1 MASLSHGQLLVHAVR
16 VLDTYNRDMQSVEEH
31 VNKYLKQQKIYDDG
45 DQTFIVEVFSNCVR
59 YWDLM
64 KVITDGFFVKDGKNM
79 LRSEENLYIV
89 TSYLVFF
96 RLDELGVA
104 HFRKFV
110 SAQDINKMYRFLNFC
125 LNERNLITWMKDGWE
140 KFYEHTFVQR
150 SVLSPIQRW
159 MPELQEMLSHMKA
172 KIDNKLKPR
181 RRTTPKTETK
191 PFDITQPRPRSIPI
205 PEPIPKLQKH
215 KSPPRSLYD
224 DPEEF
229 DILKRNRDVNRRKA
243 EERLM
248 EASRIQFACANPEKS
263 DKTKEIWNNII
274 SEEDGKLDFERHRAK
289 PTPSFLS
296 TASERATTRH
306 RVRVISKE
314 VPFKMNTTA
323 ILREG
328 HLYSQR
334 EEKEVKR
341 LENLEAGAKDK
352 SEFEKWQN
360 KMKTQDLEQELAAI
374 ERRRLEGKLSHEEAI
389 LARQNL
395 IRSNKQKVL
404 NHREQTKKMFDEFLQ
419 QKFREEEEMRILVEQ
434 TMQGHKNAKDA
445 TKKIQDIKRK
455 IVQDV
460 NEESRELMRQAVEE
474 AEVEMRRRM
483 ELIHQIRAME
493 AVPIIRQ
500 KFVDLTATSGH
511 GLLSEMSIAE
521 LRERM
526 CLLRTA
532 EEELEEQRR
541 DNILSTKQAKDQK
554 LLDTLETIS
563 RHRLEQTK
571 SAAIRF
577 EKRKK
582 GEPGPLQV
590 KDDKL
595 TELERKLEERKAT
608 RKREQQSAKI
618 TASRSAAN
626 RTQNLISQKKAL
638 EENRWKE
645 LEMTRE
651 RTARIMNDGLQT
663 KSANRLAVM

>member
-1 MASLSHGQLLVHAVR
+1 MGAIPNIIMASLSHGQLLVHAVR
-16 VLDTYNRDMQSVEEH
+16 VLDTYNKDMQSVEEH
-31 VNKYLKQQKIYDDG
+31 VNKYLKQQKIYDEG

-59 YWDLM
+59 YWNLM
-64 KVITDGFFVKDGKNM
+64 KVITDGFFVKDGKNV

-89 TSYLVFF
+89 TSYLAFF

-125 LNERNLITWMKDGWE
+125 LNERNLLTWMKDGWE
-140 KFYEHTFVQR
+140 KFYEHTFVQT

-159 MPELQEMLSHMKA
+159 MPELQEMLCHMKA
-172 KIDNKLKPR
+172 KIDNKLRPR
-181 RRTTPKTETK
+181 RKTTPKTETK
-191 PFDITQPRPRSIPI
+191 PFEITQPRPRSIPI
-205 PEPIPKLQKH
+205 PEPIPKLHKH
-215 KSPPRSLYD
+215 KPPPRSLYD

-296 TASERATTRH
+296 
-306 RVRVISKE
+306 KE

-334 EEKEVKR
+334 EDKEIKR

-395 IRSNKQKVL
+395 IRSNKQKVM
-404 NHREQTKKMFDEFLQ
+404 NHREETKKMFDEFLQ
-419 QKFREEEEMRILVEQ
+419 QKFKEEQEMRLLVEQ

-526 CLLRTA
+526 CLLKTA

-541 DNILSTKQAKDQK
+541 DDILASKEAKDQK

-577 EKRKK
+577 ERRKK
-582 GEPGPLQV
+582 GEPRPLQI
-590 KDDKL
+590 KDEKL
-595 TELERKLEERKAT
+595 TELERRLEERKAM

-618 TASRSAAN
+618 TASRTAAN
-626 RTQNLISQKKAL
+626 RTQSLINQKKAL

-651 RTARIMNDGLQT
+651 RTARIMNDGFQS

>member
-1 MASLSHGQLLVHAVR
+1 
-16 VLDTYNRDMQSVEEH
+16 
-31 VNKYLKQQKIYDDG
+31 
-45 DQTFIVEVFSNCVR
+45 
-59 YWDLM
+59 
-64 KVITDGFFVKDGKNM
+64 
-79 LRSEENLYIV
+79 
-89 TSYLVFF
+89 
-96 RLDELGVA
+96 
-104 HFRKFV
+104 
-110 SAQDINKMYRFLNFC
+110 
-125 LNERNLITWMKDGWE
+125 
-140 KFYEHTFVQR
+140 
-150 SVLSPIQRW
+150 
-159 MPELQEMLSHMKA
+159 MPELQEMLCHMKA
-172 KIDNKLKPR
+172 KIDNKLRPR
-181 RRTTPKTETK
+181 RKTTPKTETK
-191 PFDITQPRPRSIPI
+191 PFEITQPRPRSIPI
-205 PEPIPKLQKH
+205 PEPIPKLHKH
-215 KSPPRSLYD
+215 KPPPRSLYD

-296 TASERATTRH
+296 
-306 RVRVISKE
+306 KE

-334 EEKEVKR
+334 EDKEIKR

-395 IRSNKQKVL
+395 IRSNKQKVM
-404 NHREQTKKMFDEFLQ
+404 NHREETKKMFDEFLQ
-419 QKFREEEEMRILVEQ
+419 QKFKEEQEMRLLVEQ

-526 CLLRTA
+526 CLLKTA

-541 DNILSTKQAKDQK
+541 DDILASKEAKDQK

-577 EKRKK
+577 ERRKK
-582 GEPGPLQV
+582 GEPRPLQI
-590 KDDKL
+590 KDEKL
-595 TELERKLEERKAT
+595 TELERRLEERKAM

-618 TASRSAAN
+618 TASRTAAN
-626 RTQNLISQKKAL
+626 RTQSLINQKKAL

-651 RTARIMNDGLQT
+651 RTARIMNDGFQS

>member
-31 VNKYLKQQKIYDDG
+31 VNKCLKAQRIYDEG

-64 KVITDGFFVKDGKNM
+64 KVITDGFFVKDGKNV

-89 TSYLVFF
+89 TSYLAFF
-96 RLDELGVA
+96 RLDELGVE

-125 LNERNLITWMKDGWE
+125 LNERNLLTWMKDGWE
-140 KFYEHTFVQR
+140 KFYEHTFVQTGI
-150 SVLSPIQRW
+150 LSPIQRW
-159 MPELQEMLSHMKA
+159 MPELQEMLTHMKA
-172 KIDNKLKPR
+172 KIDNKIKPR
-181 RRTTPKTETK
+181 RKTTPKTETR

-205 PEPIPKLQKH
+205 PEAIPKLHKH
-215 KSPPRSLYD
+215 KPPPRSLYD

-229 DILKRNRDVNRRKA
+229 DVLKRNRDVNRRKA

-296 TASERATTRH
+296 
-306 RVRVISKE
+306 KE

-334 EEKEVKR
+334 EEKEIKR
-341 LENLEAGAKDK
+341 FENLEAGAKDK

-395 IRSNKQKVL
+395 MRTNKQKVL
-404 NHREQTKKMFDEFLQ
+404 NHREETKKMFDEFLH
-419 QKFREEEEMRILVEQ
+419 QKFKEEQEMRTLVEQ

-445 TKKIQDIKRK
+445 TKKIQEIKRK

-460 NEESRELMRQAVEE
+460 NEESRELMKQAVEE
-474 AEVEMRRRM
+474 AESEMRRRM

-526 CLLRTA
+526 SLLATA

-541 DNILSTKQAKDQK
+541 DDILASKQAKDQK

-582 GEPGPLQV
+582 GEPRPLQV
-590 KDDKL
+590 KDEKL
-595 TELERKLEERKAT
+595 TELERRLEERKAT
-608 RKREQQSAKI
+608 RKREQESARI
-618 TASRSAAN
+618 TSSRSAAN
-626 RTQNLISQKKAL
+626 RTQSLINQKKAL

-651 RTARIMNDGLQT
+651 RTAKMMNSGLQS
-663 KSANRLAVM
+663 KSANRLAVI